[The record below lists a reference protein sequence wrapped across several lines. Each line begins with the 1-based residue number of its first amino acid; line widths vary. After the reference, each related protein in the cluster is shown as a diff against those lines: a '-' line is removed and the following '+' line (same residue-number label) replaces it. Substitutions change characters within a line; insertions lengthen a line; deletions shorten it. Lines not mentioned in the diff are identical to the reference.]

1 MTGLIMSIVS
11 ELVSNKDAIQ
21 ITELEP
27 NESGIVVYKISVDS
41 EDTGRI
47 IGKNGK
53 TAKAIRS
60 IVRSA
65 AMRKGMKVSVDII

>member
-1 MTGLIMSIVS
+1 MTELIKAIIS
-11 ELVSNKDAIQ
+11 ELVSNKDAIK

-27 NESGIVVYKISVDS
+27 NESGVVVYKISVD
-41 EDTGRI
+41 ENDTGRI

-60 IVRSA
+60 IVRA
-65 AMRKGMKVSVDII
+65 ASVRKGIKVAVDII